1 MRYGMKFIEG
11 ESRLKLANLWNI
23 KRSRKMEKNNYE
35 YTTSGVNLDRLV
47 EVVRLTIVITIL
59 SLVASLIA
67 LSMASMR

>member
-1 MRYGMKFIEG
+1 
-11 ESRLKLANLWNI
+11 
-23 KRSRKMEKNNYE
+23 MEKNNYE